1 MSTSA
6 DSSAFTRAF
15 SRLNGRFPWRRVGS
29 RDQLVVAWS
38 GQMFVYVLARWRADG
53 VHEVVRCGVERQGSD
68 SMGAF
73 ISRLQNLRLKC
84 SAVHVMLWAE
94 QYQLL
99 QIDAPGVAP
108 EEMRAAA
115 RYQIRE
121 LLHSHVDDATLDVM
135 RVGDSRQTGGGQI
148 FVVAVP
154 NVVLRDV
161 IALCDAVQW
170 NINVIDI
177 QETAQRNLQSALAKI
192 DGYPERANAALIL
205 VDGHA
210 AVLTI
215 CANDELFFSRRLE
228 SPEDLLATYKGPDHN
243 ATGPPAAVAPVAAA
257 GEKYLP
263 VGEYVPDY
271 RVGGVAYGSD
281 YSNLPVAVSAP
292 LNVNSAIDEKM
303 RRFVTEV
310 DRSIDTWSRS
320 WSSLPLHEI
329 RVHIAGRT
337 NDLCAWLSTHLAH
350 KVTPLAVGTLFPGFE
365 RAAGNDAEL
374 CLPLLGVLLRTETP
388 KA

>member
-1 MSTSA
+1 M
-6 DSSAFTRAF
+6 
-15 SRLNGRFPWRRVGS
+15 L
-29 RDQLVVAWS
+29 
-38 GQMFVYVLARWRADG
+38 VYVLARWRADG
-53 VHEVVRCGVERQGSD
+53 VHEIVRCGVERQGSD

-73 ISRLQNLRLKC
+73 VSRLQNLRLKC

-121 LLHSHVDDATLDVM
+121 LLHTHVDDATLDVM

-161 IALCDAVQW
+161 IALGDAVQW

-205 VDGHA
+205 VDGHV

-215 CANDELFFSRRLE
+215 CANEELFFSRRLE
-228 SPEDLLATYKGPDHN
+228 LPEDLLSSFSGPDRN
-243 ATGPPAAVAPVAAA
+243 APDTSATAEVADAAV
-257 GEKYLP
+257 GDYLP

-271 RVGGVAYGSD
+271 TVGGVAHGSD
-281 YSNLPVAVSAP
+281 YSDLRIIGPTP
-292 LNVNSAIDEKM
+292 LSDSPATDEKM
-303 RRFVTEV
+303 RRFVAEV
-310 DRSIDTWSRS
+310 DRSIDTWRRS

-337 NDLCAWLSTHLAH
+337 NDLCAWLGTQLAH

-365 RAAGNDAEL
+365 QAAGNDAEL